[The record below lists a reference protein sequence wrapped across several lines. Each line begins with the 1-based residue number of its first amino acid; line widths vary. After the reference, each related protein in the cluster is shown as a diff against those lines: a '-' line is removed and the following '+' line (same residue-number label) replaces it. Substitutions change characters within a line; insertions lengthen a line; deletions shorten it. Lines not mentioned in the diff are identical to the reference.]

1 DEKYMSGVIEAI
13 KAVRNR
19 RAEMNVP
26 PSRKAHIFIKTPDRS
41 SFEGSEI
48 FFEKLASAAGV
59 SYLEGEEPENAVSI
73 VSGDS
78 VLYLPVNEM
87 VDTEAERARLT
98 KELENAEKMIAS
110 ANAKLNNADFV
121 SRAPEKVVNIE
132 KDKLEKFTA
141 LKASILAEL
150 ERLG

>member
-1 DEKYMSGVIEAI
+1 MDKNVII
-13 KAVRNR
+13 NINKLKA
-19 RAEMNVP
+19 
-26 PSRKAHIFIKTPDRS
+26 TP
-41 SFEGSEI
+41 
-48 FFEKLASAAGV
+48 L
-59 SYLEGEEPENAVSI
+59 N
-73 VSGDS
+73 
-78 VLYLPVNEM
+78 
-87 VDTEAERARLT
+87 

-110 ANAKLNNADFV
+110 ANSKLNNAEFV

>member
-1 DEKYMSGVIEAI
+1 MSGVIDAI

-26 PSRKAHIFIKTPDRS
+26 PSRKAHIFIKTPDKS
-41 SFEGSEI
+41 AFEGSEI

-78 VLYLPVNEM
+78 VLYLPVSEM
-87 VDTEAERARLT
+87 VDTEAERARLN

-110 ANAKLNNADFV
+110 ANSKLNNAEFV